1 MSARLNRNV
10 SKLKKFKKIRKQK
23 ECIQTAD
30 DDFIACLIECIYNI
44 DKGRV
49 PLTPEET
56 KKLKRHIKTIN
67 RLARQRDIKNARQM
81 LVSQKGGFF
90 GSILAPILAS
100 IATGLISKAIK

>member
-1 MSARLNRNV
+1 M
-10 SKLKKFKKIRKQK
+10 
-23 ECIQTAD
+23 
-30 DDFIACLIECIYNI
+30 
-44 DKGRV
+44 